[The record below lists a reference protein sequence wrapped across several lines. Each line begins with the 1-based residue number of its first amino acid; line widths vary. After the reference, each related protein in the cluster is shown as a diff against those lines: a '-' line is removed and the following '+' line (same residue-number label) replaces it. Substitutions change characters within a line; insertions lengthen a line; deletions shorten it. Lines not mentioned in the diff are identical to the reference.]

1 MERKKI
7 FQKFKE
13 IACKTVN
20 DLDEYDILPES
31 RLDKNLGL
39 DSLDIVEII
48 MGLEKTYGIELPMEE
63 YHKLSTVA
71 DVCNLVAA
79 QSSKGKEENQN
90 NKNMEKI
97 KKIIAEQLNL
107 PIEDIQENS
116 SLLNDLGADSLEKV
130 EISMAVEKAY
140 AIHISDDEFLKIQ
153 TVGDLC
159 QVVEQKHPA

>member
-1 MERKKI
+1 MEKEKI

-63 YHKLSTVA
+63 YHKLSTVE

-79 QSSKGKEENQN
+79 QSSKGKVE
-90 NKNMEKI
+90 NKNHKSMEKI

-140 AIHISDDEFLKIQ
+140 TIHISDDEFLKIQ

-159 QVVEQKHPA
+159 QIVEQKRSA

>member
-1 MERKKI
+1 MRQEEI

-20 DLDEYDILPES
+20 DLDEFDILPES

-39 DSLDIVEII
+39 DSLDVVEII
-48 MGLEKTYGIELPMEE
+48 MGLEKTYGIELPIEE

-79 QSSKGKEENQN
+79 QFSKGKVNNQN
-90 NKNMEKI
+90 SKHMEKV

-107 PIEDIQENS
+107 PIEDIHENS
-116 SLLNDLGADSLEKV
+116 SLLGDLGADSLEKI

-140 AIHISDDEFLKIQ
+140 AIHISDDEFLKIK

-159 QVVEQKHPA
+159 QIVEQKRSA

>member
-1 MERKKI
+1 MRQEEI

-79 QSSKGKEENQN
+79 QSSKEKVNNQN
-90 NKNMEKI
+90 PKDMEKI
-97 KKIIAEQLNL
+97 KRIIAEQLNL

-140 AIHISDDEFLKIQ
+140 AIHISDEEFLKIK
-153 TVGDLC
+153 TVGDIC
-159 QVVEQKHPA
+159 QIVEQKRSA